1 MVGLEILKLL
11 LFLTLRTA
19 YTAIQYMWWWLN
31 GTYTELSRV
40 ERPECYHESTQVLDI
55 WFRYRFDKVISRP
68 SSSDYIT
75 THRGFVDPDLV
86 LRDNITL
93 YELTPLKAVFI
104 ESPENINV
112 YHSSVASFVK
122 EGQFNHGQR
131 LYVMPIT
138 SFYKLAEKVGRPQAP
153 IILLGNT
160 SRCGSTLLTQLMDST
175 DEIVSMSEPAA
186 FEAVTFAC
194 QDKLFSDEH
203 LDRYIVSGIS
213 MLCKPMPR
221 KPCAYFIK
229 MSGAAMIHMEKVRD
243 LFPDTKLLFMYR
255 EGLEVAVSLV
265 KISYKLPILRI
276 IFTLGRFHRIFT
288 RTFFEAATGA
298 PGKEFDFRIKHQV
311 LYTLM
316 IWVIMCK
323 KYLNLRQEGYP
334 LSAIKF
340 EDLISDPKYTLQ
352 ELFKYCELPQM
363 YVEKALRGMDADSQ
377 RHSVLSKDN
386 LINCARGLTLPS
398 NLLAEAQ
405 AFCDKHGV
413 PRVPD
418 TCVLEGTISHR

>member
-1 MVGLEILKLL
+1 MVGLEILQFF
-11 LFLTLRTA
+11 LFLTLRTV

-55 WFRYRFDKVISRP
+55 WFRYRFDKVMSRP
-68 SSSDYIT
+68 SSSDYIA

-86 LRDNITL
+86 LRGNITL
-93 YELTPLKAVFI
+93 YELTALKAVFI

-122 EGQFNHGQR
+122 EGQFNHAQK

-153 IILLGNT
+153 IILLGNK

-194 QDKLFSDEH
+194 QNKMFSDEY
-203 LDRYIVSGIS
+203 LERYIVSGIS
-213 MLCKPMPR
+213 MLCKPMSR

-229 MSGAAMIHMEKVRD
+229 MSGAAMVHMEKVRD

-255 EGLEVAVSLV
+255 EGLDVAVSLV

-276 IFTLGRFHRIFT
+276 IFTLGRFHKIFT
-288 RTFFEAATGA
+288 RTFFEAVTGV

-311 LYTLM
+311 LYTVM
-316 IWVIMCK
+316 VWVILCK

-334 LSAIKF
+334 LAAIKF
-340 EDLISDPKYTLQ
+340 EDLISEPKYTLQ

-363 YVEKALRGMDADSQ
+363 YVAKALR
-377 RHSVLSKDN
+377 
-386 LINCARGLTLPS
+386 
-398 NLLAEAQ
+398 
-405 AFCDKHGV
+405 
-413 PRVPD
+413 
-418 TCVLEGTISHR
+418 